1 MATAEQSGELR
12 RDYSSPAT
20 WGDVESVRLTLE
32 TQIATKTADLGTQ
45 IATNRSEMDT
55 RFARVEAQIATNKS
69 DLERQMAQIETRL
82 TRWIVGAV
90 AGGVAIIGVLI
101 GVLEAVR

>member
-1 MATAEQSGELR
+1 
-12 RDYSSPAT
+12 
-20 WGDVESVRLTLE
+20 
-32 TQIATKTADLGTQ
+32 
-45 IATNRSEMDT
+45 MDT